1 MLFRSAMTSTHRRWL
16 FLSLLST
23 LILSAVWLISQRSG
37 QLIENPKA
45 QPQPPT
51 AHAEGSVATEP
62 KPPLRT
68 RHDFAETQAALD
80 SITLAQLTLWLDRCG
95 RTAETLVAAW
105 ELTKDPALEEELAAK
120 FSNNPLVCLA
130 LLSGKDGMANPVW
143 VERLR
148 KAAPD
153 HPLPDCLASAAAAR
167 EGNFE
172 AARSMLELAL
182 GKKGRREMLTAERMI
197 VVREAAAAAGL
208 GEREAAY
215 APSKVMSNCVQ
226 IELEVSR
233 GAMAFIK
240 SAKSEANSGNSSTA
254 EERAATA
261 ISLASH
267 LLQDR
272 GSSLIVEMFNASILK
287 SAAKILPEDTLLGDT
302 GGTITDAIKKDA
314 AALEQ
319 TGKNVE
325 QLQGF
330 MEFATPAEITAYWDH
345 YMQEGESKAIRWA
358 FQRIQAAEPPDPTP
372 LVE

>member
-1 MLFRSAMTSTHRRWL
+1 MTSTHRRWL

-51 AHAEGSVATEP
+51 AHAERAVATEP
-62 KPPLRT
+62 KPNLRT
-68 RHDFAETQAALD
+68 RHDFAETEEALD
-80 SITLAQLTLWLDRCG
+80 SITLDQLTPWLDRCG

-105 ELTKDPALEEELAAK
+105 ELTKDPALEEELAVK

-130 LLSGKDGMANPVW
+130 LLAGNDGIANPVW

-182 GKKGRREMLTAERMI
+182 GKKGRQEMLAAERMI

-226 IELEVSR
+226 IELDVSR

-240 SAKSEANSGNSSTA
+240 SAKSEANNGNSSTA

-319 TGKNVE
+319 VTKNSD
-325 QLQGF
+325 QIQAA
-330 MEFATPAEITAYWDH
+330 MEYATPAEITAYWDH
-345 YMQEGESKAIRWA
+345 YMHEGESNAMRWA
-358 FQRIQAAEPPDPTP
+358 MQRIQAAGATNPTP

>member
-1 MLFRSAMTSTHRRWL
+1 MTSTHRRWL
-16 FLSLLST
+16 LLSLLST
-23 LILSAVWLISQRSG
+23 LILTVFWLISQRP
-37 QLIENPKA
+37 LPVAENSKG

-51 AHAEGSVATEP
+51 AHASESVATEL
-62 KPPLRT
+62 KPNQRI
-68 RHDFAETQAALD
+68 RHNLAETQATLD
-80 SITLAQLTLWLDRCG
+80 SITLAQLTPWLDRCG

-182 GKKGRREMLTAERMI
+182 GKKGRRDMLTAERMI
-197 VVREAAAAAGL
+197 AVREAAAAAGL
-208 GEREAAY
+208 GERETAY
-215 APSKVMSNCVQ
+215 APSKVMLNSVQ
-226 IELEVSR
+226 IELDVSR

-240 SAKSEANSGNSSTA
+240 SAKTEATNGNSSTA
-254 EERAATA
+254 DERAATA

-267 LLQDR
+267 LIQNR
-272 GSSLIVEMFNASILK
+272 GSSLIVEIFNASILK

-302 GGTITDAIKKDA
+302 GGTINDAIQKDA

-319 TGKNVE
+319 VSKHTDKI
-325 QLQGF
+325 QGI

-345 YMQEGESKAIRWA
+345 YMQGGESKAMIWA
-358 FQRIQAAEPPDPTP
+358 LQRLQAVKSTNPPP